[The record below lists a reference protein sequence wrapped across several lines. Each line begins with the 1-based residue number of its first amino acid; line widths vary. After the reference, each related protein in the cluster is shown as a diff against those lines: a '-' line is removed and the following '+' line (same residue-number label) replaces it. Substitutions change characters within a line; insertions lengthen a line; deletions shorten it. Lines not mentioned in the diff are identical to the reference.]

1 MPGVPCERRRSMAL
15 AMSKSA
21 DQTSEL
27 VRCAEVVERELRRL
41 EELSRGARHVKLSSE
56 KNIARAARGLEQALE
71 QQERLAREL
80 RVLGQAMQGMQAR
93 QEAAMGPLE
102 VRAREVQ
109 SRLQLHAEHMQRFG
123 TLGVKAREAVE
134 ALREISEPAGGSS
147 HGASEATLLI
157 DADERVRGLVEEAK
171 AMAQAADADEFPDIA
186 REAHALGQ
194 RVQAMRERLSELLR
208 AKSVGAG

>member
-1 MPGVPCERRRSMAL
+1 
-15 AMSKSA
+15 
-21 DQTSEL
+21 
-27 VRCAEVVERELRRL
+27 VERVLRRL
-41 EELSRGARHVKLSSE
+41 EELSRSARHVKLSSE

-109 SRLQLHAEHMQRFG
+109 SRLQLHSEHMQRFG
-123 TLGVKAREAVE
+123 ALGLKAREAVE
-134 ALREISEPAGGSS
+134 ALREISEPADGG
-147 HGASEATLLI
+147 HGANEATLLI

-171 AMAQAADADEFPDIA
+171 AMAHAADADEFPDIA
-186 REAHALGQ
+186 REAHGLGQ